1 MNINHKFTSLISP
14 NTIEEFFQTYY
25 EKQYFYI
32 PRTQP
37 DYYDA
42 ILNADDID
50 LFFQNKNI
58 PSSHLRVVNNGDEIA
73 AYKWSHRNSS
83 IVNNDT
89 LFSLFNQG
97 NTLIINGGDR
107 SILKLINYCSDLEHE
122 LKIRLQFNIYI
133 TPHNAQGFEPH
144 YDDHDVFILQ
154 TTGTKIWRLYNTPV
168 ELPSQKLPHHKYKDK
183 YELGKPTF
191 EVELKPGDLLYI
203 PRGLVHDAS
212 TTNTASVHI
221 TLGLHPNYWFE
232 LLQELANL
240 AEEKPEFRKAIP
252 NALTGEYRQQQFKE
266 EFYKLVQGLMN
277 DLNVDELRS
286 IKFDQY
292 MSSKRSEDQNRFKDS
307 IQINQLNLNSI
318 LSRRENILFKIDND
332 NEKVYF
338 KFYDKKLEFP
348 LFVSHSIKTLLQSQS
363 FAVKDIGGL
372 ITDEG
377 RIDLATKF
385 IQEGFL
391 TIDRLNAEN

>member
-1 MNINHKFTSLISP
+1 MNMNYKFTSLISP
-14 NTIEEFFQTYY
+14 YTLEEFFQNYY

-32 PRTQP
+32 SRNQP
-37 DYYDA
+37 NYYDA

-50 LFFQNKNI
+50 LLFQNKNI
-58 PSSHLRVVNNGDEIA
+58 PSSHLRVVNKGDEVPA
-73 AYKWSHRNSS
+73 WKWSYQNSS
-83 IVNNDT
+83 LVNNDK
-89 LFSLFNQG
+89 LFVLFNQG
-97 NTLIINGGDR
+97 NTLIINAGDR

-133 TPHNAQGFEPH
+133 TPHNAQGFAPH

-168 ELPSQKLPHHKYKDK
+168 ELPSQKLPHNKYKDK

-203 PRGLVHDAS
+203 PRGLVHDAV
-212 TTNTASVHI
+212 TTDTASVHI
-221 TLGLHPNYWFE
+221 TLGLHPNYYFE
-232 LLQELANL
+232 LLRELADL
-240 AEEKPEFRKAIP
+240 AEEKPEFRKALP
-252 NALTGEYRQQQFKE
+252 NALTSEHRQQEFKE
-266 EFYKLVQGLMN
+266 EFHNLIQGLM
-277 DLNVDELRS
+277 DKLNVDELRS
-286 IKFDQY
+286 RKFDQY
-292 MSSKRSEDQNRFKDS
+292 IASKRSEDQNRFKDS
-307 IQINQLNLNSI
+307 IQINKLNLNSV
-318 LSRRENILFKIDND
+318 LCRRENILFKIDKD
-332 NEKVYF
+332 NEKLYF

-348 LFVSHSIKTLLQSQS
+348 LFVSHSIKTLLQSKS

-377 RIDLATKF
+377 KIDLATKF